1 VATPLTIVRDAKD
14 FLSAGGSANRLED
27 SPLQQPRSRVRLE
40 DSPTSHP
47 RHKMLMQ
54 LRRLPFEDSPTSH
67 PRHKMLR
74 QLRRLPFEDAD
85 MDMPSR
91 LPPLNTENFRPPGTI
106 SASAPPSRGVID
118 KSRGLGPTTR
128 MSSPPKTDPPRQR
141 KSKKSIGK
149 CSPTLH
155 APAVPDSPIPLPPH
169 FLKDPLLKEVLSDCG
184 IQPHTAP
191 EPWQES
197 SLTSLGSM
205 SPVPS
210 GGASLAT
217 APSLSARPKDDVY
230 VRQGCMYS
238 GGNDPEDLDRSV
250 DDGFFVTWLD
260 PKEALLV
267 EKGRNAE
274 VGLPIQ
280 PVPVV
285 DMQNE
290 FLHDNAECDDWDDM
304 SCMSGKVIGCCP
316 ASGHFRVSPCS
327 SVASSS
333 MSTSFPHSIVHSDG
347 PDDVDLGA
355 GAVQGSCFTW
365 TRGELIGRGSLGSV
379 WKVFNRKTG
388 QLMAA
393 KEVMLDHKNDS
404 EKFRAALQNEID
416 LCTNLQ
422 HPNIVTYLGNDFVN
436 GKLYIYLEYM
446 PGGSIAQ
453 VLAQFGPLDEP
464 VVARY
469 MGNMLQGLNFLHTL
483 DPPVLHRDIK
493 GANILVGLDRMVKL
507 ADFGCSKR
515 SNGTMVQTLRGSVP
529 WMAPEVMREAEYGRK
544 ADIWSIGCVVIEMIT
559 AAAPWGRFDNFL
571 AAMVRIAMSDETPPV
586 PANVSNLCHSV
597 IDICTRRTPE
607 ERPSASQLL
616 RHDFVAVGCQTST
629 SESWEA

>member
-1 VATPLTIVRDAKD
+1 MATPLTIVRDAKD
-14 FLSAGGSANRLED
+14 FLSAGGSANRFDD
-27 SPLQQPRSRVRLE
+27 SPLQQPRGRPRLE
-40 DSPTSHP
+40 DSPTTHP
-47 RHKMLMQ
+47 RHKMLM
-54 LRRLPFEDSPTSH
+54 
-67 PRHKMLR
+67 

-91 LPPLNTENFRPPGTI
+91 LPPLNTENFRPAGAS
-106 SASAPPSRGVID
+106 SASAPPTRGAID
-118 KSRGLGPTTR
+118 KVRSLGPTAR
-128 MSSPPKTDPPRQR
+128 LPSPPKTDPPRQR
-141 KSKKSIGK
+141 KSKKSIGR
-149 CSPTLH
+149 CSPTSRV
-155 APAVPDSPIPLPPH
+155 PAVPDSPIPLPPH
-169 FLKDPLLKEVLSDCG
+169 FLKDPLLKEVLNDCG

-191 EPWQES
+191 EPWPES

-210 GGASLAT
+210 GGESLAT
-217 APSLSARPKDDVY
+217 APSLGARPKDELY
-230 VRQGCMYS
+230 VRQGCLYS
-238 GGNDPEDLDRSV
+238 GGNDPEDLDQSV
-250 DDGFFVTWLD
+250 DDGFFLPWHGLQ
-260 PKEALLV
+260 EALPV
-267 EKGRNAE
+267 ESGQQVE

-280 PVPVV
+280 AVPFV
-285 DMQNE
+285 DTQNE
-290 FLHDNAECDDWDDM
+290 FLQASAECDDWDDKTPV
-304 SCMSGKVIGCCP
+304 SSRGTGSCP
-316 ASGHFRVSPCS
+316 AFGPFRVSPCS
-327 SVASSS
+327 SVASS
-333 MSTSFPHSIVHSDG
+333 MSTSFPDGPVHSDG
-347 PDDVDLGA
+347 PDDVDVGT

-379 WKVFNRKTG
+379 WKVLNRKTG

-393 KEVMLDHKNDS
+393 KEVMLDHKNES

-436 GKLYIYLEYM
+436 GRLYIYLEYM

-453 VLAQFGPLDEP
+453 VLAQFGSLEEP
-464 VVARY
+464 VIARY
-469 MGNMLQGLNFLHTL
+469 MGNMLRGLDFLHTR

-493 GANILVGLDRMVKL
+493 GANILVGLEGMVKL

-571 AAMVRIAMSDETPPV
+571 AAMVRIAMSDQTPPV
-586 PANVSNLCHSV
+586 PPNVSSLCHNV

-616 RHDFVAVGCQTST
+616 RHDFVAAGCQTST
-629 SESWEA
+629 GESWEA